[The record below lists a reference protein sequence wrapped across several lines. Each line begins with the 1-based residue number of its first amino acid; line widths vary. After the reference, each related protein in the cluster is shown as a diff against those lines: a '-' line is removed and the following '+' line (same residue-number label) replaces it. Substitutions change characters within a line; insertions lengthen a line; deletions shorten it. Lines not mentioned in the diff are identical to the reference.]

1 VPGLDTVLRGGFLR
15 GGQGSPGTGKTILAS
30 QIIYTHAA
38 QGRRALF
45 VTVLGEN
52 HGRMMQH
59 LRPMRFF
66 DPSLVPEPVKQWAS
80 AGSTARRCGVPLV
93 SHERAHPGR
102 TRPSS
107 ARRRSVAGWWPRR
120 RLRLIWRRGLSDSQL
135 APGNTYSSNCN
146 CPGHVG
152 LQHTRLDRDYGGRSG
167 ERVRSD
173 PSQAKWLP
181 ASEGRMD
188 CLGDR
193 LTLRPNVQPLQ
204 PAIGIAPRCDPP
216 SGTPP
221 KVYPP
226 RRTPGCHTLPLGKRC
241 FPFFVSVNP
250 VVSHALRRKLGCLAG
265 RLSRPGALYAVS
277 VCAGQYQKLAAAI
290 RSICA

>member
-152 LQHTRLDRDYGGRSG
+152 LQHTRLDRDAIADDRTIRLSSLSYANLWRPIRRTRALRSIPG
-167 ERVRSD
+167 QVVTGQRRADGLPEGSAD
-173 PSQAKWLP
+173 APSQRAAP
-181 ASEGRMD
+181 ATCD
-188 CLGDR
+188 WH
-193 LTLRPNVQPLQ
+193 RP
-204 PAIGIAPRCDPP
+204 
-216 SGTPP
+216 
-221 KVYPP
+221 
-226 RRTPGCHTLPLGKRC
+226 
-241 FPFFVSVNP
+241 
-250 VVSHALRRKLGCLAG
+250 AL
-265 RLSRPGALYAVS
+265 
-277 VCAGQYQKLAAAI
+277 
-290 RSICA
+290 